1 MTEADRPLDVL
12 SLFFR
17 DVGAAPLLTA
27 TQEWALA
34 RRMRGEDVPVPPPGE
49 RRPAPHAARNRLVE
63 QNLRLVVSIARPYA
77 KHGMP
82 IEDLIQLGA
91 LGLHRAAD
99 RFDPERGLRFS
110 TYATWWIRQAITH
123 ALAEESRLVH
133 VPSRIAS
140 RAATVFRTEEI
151 LQGELGRPA
160 TIDELADEL
169 GLSRREVEEAVAVVR
184 EPASF
189 ERPIGDT
196 ERRLAD
202 VVADAGPGPELA
214 AQGACLSDAVA
225 SALGCLSPR
234 DRLVVALRFGI
245 GYRRRYTLAEVAA
258 HLGVTRERVRQLEE
272 AALDRLRRTPRLLR
286 RLEAY
291 AS

>member
-1 MTEADRPLDVL
+1 MTQTDRPLDVL
-12 SLFFR
+12 SLFFH

-27 TQEWALA
+27 EQEWALA
-34 RRMRGEDVPVPPPGE
+34 RRIRGEDAPVPAPGE
-49 RRPAPHAARNRLVE
+49 RRPTPRAARNRLVE

-82 IEDLIQLGA
+82 LEDLIQLGA
-91 LGLHRAAD
+91 LGLYRAAD
-99 RFDPERGLRFS
+99 KFDPGRGLRFS

-133 VPSRIAS
+133 VPSYISS
-140 RAATVFRTEEI
+140 RAAAVFRAEEN

-160 TIDELADEL
+160 TAAEVADAL

-189 ERPIGDT
+189 ERPLGDT

-202 VVADAGPGPELA
+202 VVPDGGPDPELQ
-214 AQGACLSDAVA
+214 AQHACLSDAVA
-225 SALGCLSPR
+225 SALECLAPR
-234 DRLVVALRFGI
+234 DRLIVALRFGI
-245 GYRRRYTLAEVAA
+245 GHRRRHTLAEVAA

-272 AALDRLRRTPRLLR
+272 AALDRMRRTPRLLR